1 MPRRVPA
8 PGAAPLGQ
16 HARGVVSLFLTHL
29 EREGR
34 KTVTIRR
41 RELLAALGGAVV
53 WPLAARAQQAD
64 RMRRIGVL
72 LTFAESDPEVKAWL
86 TAFEEA
92 LQLCLSVLSLVASL
106 RHGS

>member
-1 MPRRVPA
+1 M
-8 PGAAPLGQ
+8 
-16 HARGVVSLFLTHL
+16 
-29 EREGR
+29 
-34 KTVTIRR
+34 
-41 RELLAALGGAVV
+41 
-53 WPLAARAQQAD
+53 

>member
-1 MPRRVPA
+1 LPFRPLPRLA
-8 PGAAPLGQ
+8 KDEEPGRAGSD
-16 HARGVVSLFLTHL
+16 ARGRGGLGSLTKS
-29 EREGR
+29 GQS
-34 KTVTIRR
+34 
-41 RELLAALGGAVV
+41 GASFRSRS
-53 WPLAARAQQAD
+53 ARAEQSGRM